1 MNTKTYAL
9 ITDIHSNSVALK
21 KGLEIINSRD
31 DIDKIVFLGDY
42 FSLGPEPK
50 EILDCGNSGTTMR
63 LLIGLLAGKEGKNFI
78 TTAS

>member
-50 EILDCGNSGTTMR
+50 EILDILKLET
-63 LLIGLLAGKEGKNFI
+63 E
-78 TTAS
+78 

>member
-31 DIDKIVFLGDY
+31 DIDKMATDDDGDD
-42 FSLGPEPK
+42 SRDDIDKMVTDDDGDDSRNDIDKMP
-50 EILDCGNSGTTMR
+50 DDDDDDDDV
-63 LLIGLLAGKEGKNFI
+63 
-78 TTAS
+78 